1 MSRTKSSQRWLARH
15 VKDEFVKRARKEGA
29 RSRAAYK
36 LEEIDRRD
44 HLLRPGM
51 TVVDLGAAPG
61 GWSQY
66 VTSRVGSSGWVVA
79 LDILPME
86 PISGVESIEGD
97 IVEQPVLDLLMERL
111 RCAGTNK
118 CRGRQDA
125 ESGQGQKVDL
135 VISDMAP
142 NMSGVASVDQARSIH
157 LAELALDFADKMLQ
171 PGGSLLIKTF
181 QGEGFNEL
189 YARMRRRFEKLVS
202 RKPQASRSESRE
214 IYLLGKGF
222 KGPDLRHS
230 A

>member
-1 MSRTKSSQRWLARH
+1 MPRTKSSQRWLARQS
-15 VKDEFVKRARKEGA
+15 KDQFVKRARKEGA

-66 VTSRVGSSGWVVA
+66 VKSRIGDTGRLFA
-79 LDILPME
+79 LDVLPME
-86 PISGVESIEGD
+86 PIAGAEFVLGD
-97 IVEQPVLDLLMERL
+97 FTEPAVLDLLVQRL
-111 RCAGTNK
+111 VGK
-118 CRGRQDA
+118 P
-125 ESGQGQKVDL
+125 VDL

-142 NMSGVASVDQARSIH
+142 NITGVASVDQARIMNV
-157 LAELALDFADKMLQ
+157 AELALDFADKTLT
-171 PGGSLLIKTF
+171 PGGALLVKTF
-181 QGEGFNEL
+181 QGVGFQAFHRE
-189 YARMRRRFEKLVS
+189 MQRRFDKLVT
-202 RKPQASRSESRE
+202 RKPKASRSESRE

-222 KGPDLRHS
+222 KS

>member
-1 MSRTKSSQRWLARH
+1 MPRTKSSQRWLARNARD
-15 VKDEFVKRARKEGA
+15 KYVKRARQEGA
-29 RSRAAYK
+29 RSRAIYK

-66 VTSRVGSSGWVVA
+66 VQSRVGDSGRVLA

-86 PISGVESIEGD
+86 PIVGVEFIEGD
-97 IVEQPVLDLLMERL
+97 FTQQPVLDLLMLRL
-111 RCAGTNK
+111 
-118 CRGRQDA
+118 
-125 ESGQGQKVDL
+125 QGKPVDL

-142 NMSGVASVDQARSIH
+142 NMTGVASVDQARSMN
-157 LAELALDFADKMLQ
+157 LAELALDFSDKSLK

-181 QGEGFNEL
+181 QGAGFNEFHAQL
-189 YARMRRRFEKLVS
+189 RRRFEKLVA
-202 RKPQASRSESRE
+202 RKPPASRSESKE

-222 KGPDLRHS
+222 RG